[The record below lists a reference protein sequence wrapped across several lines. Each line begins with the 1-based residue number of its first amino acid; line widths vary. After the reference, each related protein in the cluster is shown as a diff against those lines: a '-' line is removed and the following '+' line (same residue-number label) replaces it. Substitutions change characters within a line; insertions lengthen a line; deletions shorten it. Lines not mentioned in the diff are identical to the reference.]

1 LKPSNTVLSTEMC
14 FIEWHVPPEKTFVRE
29 WAMVNTCRPATG
41 VDLQRNF
48 VHHHSMSI
56 AEIKAEARRLPAD
69 DVQHLAAYFHHLSR
83 RHEPG
88 YAGSLDAA
96 AQAAESGDKV
106 TLSEVK
112 RLDAELGQA
121 GL

>member
-1 LKPSNTVLSTEMC
+1 LSGTFHLKKLSFVNEP
-14 FIEWHVPPEKTFVRE
+14 WAKT
-29 WAMVNTCRPATG
+29 CHPATG

-69 DVQHLAAYFHHLSR
+69 DVQHLAAYFYHLSR